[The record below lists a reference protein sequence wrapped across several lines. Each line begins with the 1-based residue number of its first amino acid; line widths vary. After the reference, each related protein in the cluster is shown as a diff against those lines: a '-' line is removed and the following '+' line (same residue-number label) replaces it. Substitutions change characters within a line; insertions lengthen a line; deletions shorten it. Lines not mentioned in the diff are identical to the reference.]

1 MELWYTEKH
10 TENTGI
16 TLKVVDCLFGG
27 RTKYQD
33 IAVLQSPEY
42 GRVLLLD
49 GLVMLTERDEFV
61 YHEMIAHVPLLSH
74 PNPRKVLIIG
84 GGDGGTVREVLKH
97 PSIEHIDLVEI
108 DEMVIE
114 KCREYFPSVSQG
126 LDSPKV
132 TIHVT
137 DGIEFVRN
145 AQADYDV
152 VIIDSSD
159 PIGPGEGLFVESFY
173 QNVSQILKTNGL
185 MVAQSESPF
194 LHEQIIG
201 PMYQRLNKVF
211 PVSNMYLAFI
221 PTYPAGCWSF
231 AWCSKGG
238 VTTPLDHLDTRRY
251 EELQPVLKYYNP
263 QVHRSSFNLPNFIRE
278 MLPHGSSL

>member
-16 TLKVVDCLFGG
+16 TIKVVDCLFGG

-33 IAVLQSPEY
+33 IAVLHSPEY
-42 GRVLLLD
+42 GRILLLD

-74 PNPRKVLIIG
+74 PDPRKVLVIG
-84 GGDGGTVREVLKH
+84 GGDGGTVREILKH
-97 PSIEHIDLVEI
+97 PGIEHIDLVEI
-108 DEMVIE
+108 DEVVIE
-114 KCREYFPSVSQG
+114 KCREFFPTVSKG

-132 TIHVT
+132 TVHVT
-137 DGIEFVRN
+137 DGIEYVRN
-145 AQADYDV
+145 APSDYDL

-173 QNVSQILKTNGL
+173 QCVFNILREDGL

-194 LHEQIIG
+194 LHGEIISA
-201 PMYQRLNKVF
+201 MYRSLDKVF
-211 PVSNMYLAFI
+211 PVSRMYLAFI

-231 AWCSKGG
+231 AWCSKNGR
-238 VTTPLDHLDTRRY
+238 TPLEYLDVNRY
-251 EELQPVLKYYNP
+251 QELQPKPRYYTP
-263 QVHRSSFNLPNFIRE
+263 EVHRSSFSLPHFIRE
-278 MLPHGSSL
+278 IVPHGSSL